1 MQTWMLVAGIM
12 LVQSPA
18 SILAQTVAQSP
29 APGSPESGST
39 NGSPATGD
47 LARWIEQL
55 DSDRYLTREEA
66 TQKLV
71 AAGTTAFDVLLEVAN
86 GEKPEPADRAIWILQ
101 QGAEDDDEDVQWE
114 ANTRLAQIEGRPLI
128 VARSLLA
135 LAEIKHRR
143 ALTRILAQ
151 GAKILE
157 PGVDEVFGRTRE
169 RQIVLDKQWR
179 GGDEAMEDV
188 AAVRDIR
195 VVFIRGADVTPKGIA
210 KLAKMPYLQQLL
222 IYGVKLSD
230 EQVTDLK
237 HQLAKVPFVD
247 FRRGA
252 LLGITSQQNGPKAI
266 VGSVRPDTAAAAAGL
281 LPGDVI
287 EQLDGQDVGNFQHL
301 TSLISKHY
309 AGDEVTLQILRGKE
323 RLTQKI
329 KFSSW

>member
-1 MQTWMLVAGIM
+1 MQTWMLVVGIV
-12 LVQSPA
+12 LVQPPVA
-18 SILAQTVAQSP
+18 ILAQAVAQSP
-29 APGSPESGST
+29 APSSSESGST
-39 NGSPATGD
+39 DVSPAAGEIV
-47 LARWIEQL
+47 RWIEQL

-71 AAGTTAFDVLLEVAN
+71 AAGAAAFDVLLEVAN
-86 GEKPEPADRAIWILQ
+86 GDKPEPADRAIWALQ
-101 QGAEDDDEDVQWE
+101 QGAGDDDENVQWE
-114 ANTRLAQIEGRPLI
+114 AHTHLAQVEDRPLL

-143 ALTRILAQ
+143 AVTRILAQ
-151 GAKILE
+151 GAKIME
-157 PGVDEVFGRTRE
+157 PGADEVFGRTRE
-169 RQIVLDKQWR
+169 RQIVLDKEWR
-179 GGDEAMEDV
+179 GGDEGLKDV

-195 VVFIRGADVTPKGIA
+195 VVFIRGADVTPTGIA
-210 KLAKMPYLQQLL
+210 KLSKMPYLQQLL

-266 VGSVRPDTAAAAAGL
+266 VGSVRPNTAAAAAGL
-281 LPGDVI
+281 LPGDII

-309 AGDEVTLQILRGKE
+309 AGDEVTLQIARGKDT
-323 RLTQKI
+323 LTQKI
-329 KFSSW
+329 QFGSW